1 MAVKYKPFD
10 ELEPEVQLQLGK
22 RYRESQIDFDNS
34 SIVQSATRVLKSLK
48 IHNFTSIM
56 VGPDRAGQ
64 SFNLAN
70 QLKEKMID
78 FSITEPR
85 YVFFSYLQN
94 LENIQ
99 LR

>member
-1 MAVKYKPFD
+1 MAIIMAVTYKPFD
-10 ELEPEVQLQLGK
+10 ELDHEIQLQLGK

-64 SFNLAN
+64 SLIWRIN
-70 QLKEKMID
+70 
-78 FSITEPR
+78 
-85 YVFFSYLQN
+85 
-94 LENIQ
+94 
-99 LR
+99 